1 MQMNQ
6 KEQLA
11 TVLKT
16 CDRDALRLMWAMQKN
31 GLVVANQRNTFL
43 RIR

>member
-16 CDRDALRLMWAMQKN
+16 CDRDALRLMWAMQKM
-31 GLVVANQRNTFL
+31 GLWLPINATRF
-43 RIR
+43 